1 METQTLATALSTLSL
16 NIIDS
21 DSVPTTGIVES
32 TRRGSSSRVTRTYSN
47 CSYTLV
53 NTFRHTAECRATTLP
68 AVRVKRPAGVCP
80 DSTTTMPRA
89 PLLPNSFRR
98 LASGTPRNSPRPLGV
113 RVQAACSRDNN
124 VYEIWHGQPEQALM
138 QVPRT
143 LKCRGHTSRSISHKA
158 MLQIEGQLSAQ
169 FATTE
174 NADTSCDEQHTT
186 KAPMQAGSQF
196 SCKTQATIEH
206 ISPSHPVIDHDDRD
220 MCNVRH
226 KQPSIQIGG
235 NCKNYIRLHPPVGH
249 KVASYV

>member
-1 METQTLATALSTLSL
+1 MFILVHTSLIILILQIYAISRHRRWWKTIAPLYKCANVRWKNVRGYICRRVIFELATLQKDTMETQTLATALSTLSL

-124 VYEIWHGQPEQALM
+124 VGCFSFYVMSLPSFC
-138 QVPRT
+138 VVR
-143 LKCRGHTSRSISHKA
+143 C
-158 MLQIEGQLSAQ
+158 
-169 FATTE
+169 
-174 NADTSCDEQHTT
+174 T
-186 KAPMQAGSQF
+186 KYGTVNQS
-196 SCKTQATIEH
+196 K
-206 ISPSHPVIDHDDRD
+206 R
-220 MCNVRH
+220 
-226 KQPSIQIGG
+226 
-235 NCKNYIRLHPPVGH
+235 
-249 KVASYV
+249 